1 MIPQQLFVIVQNLK
15 KNLARIL
22 NSELCA
28 VLREFSISIF
38 FSLVRLAFLLISSSI
53 TMVRTKQSASKSLPQ
68 VLKTKER
75 SLDETTSLTL
85 SDDAAMMSLDQT
97 NLSLES
103 SFSEEEEQAKI
114 PAIVIIPPSKEDIT
128 SVLEKLDSAKTID
141 DAEAAIE
148 EIYDLMEKDEN
159 NDYST
164 KSTRQDAAK
173 KFAESNIGVRTIVK
187 AIENWHRS
195 SSTLTQLAIGSLV
208 IITCFA
214 SKQRQFVVEISLET
228 VLTAAEKYS
237 NTDDGGITSNA
248 VSLLSN
254 LLATDQAV
262 KRLVTS
268 NERSIDLVLEAM
280 KGWPLNRCIQR
291 HGCSC
296 LNKILKLEDMKTKLQ
311 KKKIG
316 ALLLT
321 AMDNFR
327 SDEEIFLKA
336 KRVLDV
342 YID

>member
-1 MIPQQLFVIVQNLK
+1 
-15 KNLARIL
+15 
-22 NSELCA
+22 
-28 VLREFSISIF
+28 
-38 FSLVRLAFLLISSSI
+38 
-53 TMVRTKQSASKSLPQ
+53 MVRTKQSARKSLSQ
-68 VLKTKER
+68 VFITREG

-85 SDDAAMMSLDQT
+85 SDDTAMIERY
-97 NLSLES
+97 LSLGS

-128 SVLEKLDSAKTID
+128 SVLEKLDSAKNVD

-159 NDYST
+159 NYST

-187 AIENWHRS
+187 ALENWHRS

-214 SKQRQFVVEISLET
+214 SKHRQFVVEISLET

-237 NTDDGGITSNA
+237 NTDDDGGIISNA